1 MEHTSADL
9 QQLQQEFRA
18 CQGLL
23 TALGDETRQYLVCI
37 LLNCDCGGIRV
48 RQLAER
54 TNLSRPSISHHIQI
68 LKRAGIVESRRE
80 GTQSYYYL
88 APQSRLVE
96 QALQLFSHIR
106 QIMAQA
112 PDRSGADDLP

>member
-1 MEHTSADL
+1 MEHTSAE
-9 QQLQQEFRA
+9 QLQQEFRA

-80 GTQSYYYL
+80 GTQIYYYL

>member
-1 MEHTSADL
+1 M
-9 QQLQQEFRA
+9 
-18 CQGLL
+18 
-23 TALGDETRQYLVCI
+23 
-37 LLNCDCGGIRV
+37 

-80 GTQSYYYL
+80 GTQIYYYL

-96 QALQLFSHIR
+96 QALQLFSHIQ